1 MQLYEKKEDCYGCG
15 ACMNACPKEAI
26 HMEADSQGFLYPV
39 IDTAKCVDCGLCK
52 QSCQIGKVSSAQ
64 NEEPLNCFGVKNCDR
79 IRAVS
84 SSGGVFTALLDKFII
99 GGGSAAVGAVFDSEM
114 NVVHKMASTQKECD
128 AFSGSKYVQSN
139 MGTIYKEVADTLSSG
154 QQLLFSGTPC
164 QVAGLKEYLKSH
176 RVDTTRLLT
185 VDLVCH
191 GAPSPKIWMDYISV
205 LREKYHSNVKAYT
218 FRDKS
223 VGWRGY
229 HVRVGLA
236 NGDSIAQ
243 NNLTQSFAV
252 IFGKEV
258 MLLPS
263 CFYCP
268 YASMERCGDITI
280 GDFWGIEGID
290 KDFSDNKGISMV
302 LVNTSKGEKMFSA
315 IRPELNVKE
324 YPSDVLTQPNLRKST
339 DFSLDYDAFWNDYD
353 LKGYL
358 YVAKKYGGYGVLRK
372 FRYYK
377 NAVKRKLMR

>member
-1 MQLYEKKEDCYGCG
+1 M
-15 ACMNACPKEAI
+15 
-26 HMEADSQGFLYPV
+26 
-39 IDTAKCVDCGLCK
+39 
-52 QSCQIGKVSSAQ
+52 
-64 NEEPLNCFGVKNCDR
+64 
-79 IRAVS
+79 
-84 SSGGVFTALLDKFII
+84 
-99 GGGSAAVGAVFDSEM
+99 
-114 NVVHKMASTQKECD
+114 VHKTANTRKECD
-128 AFSGSKYVQSN
+128 AFRGSKYVQSD

-191 GAPSPKIWMDYISV
+191 GAPSPKIWADYISA
-205 LREKYHSNVKAYT
+205 LEKKYHSDVETYT

-258 MLLPS
+258 MLRPS

-268 YASMERCGDITI
+268 YASMERCGDVTI

-302 LVNTSKGEKMFSA
+302 LVNTPKGEKMFSA

-324 YPSDVLTQPNLRKST
+324 YPSDVLTQPNLRKPT

-353 LKGYL
+353 SKGYL
-358 YVAKKYGGYGVLRK
+358 YVAKKYGGYGILRK

-377 NAVKRKLMR
+377 NAVKRKLMK